1 MSAMLNVLERYHRGS
16 LEASANPSHLEHL
29 QKENHMTP
37 NTQEFKLS
45 GDSVLSKIKELVHE
59 GNVHRVTIKND
70 DGHTLIEIPL
80 TIGVVGALL
89 LPVWAAIGAIAALAA
104 SLTIVVERTDVP
116 PVEKS
121 DPTTSDTPMPM

>member
-1 MSAMLNVLERYHRGS
+1 
-16 LEASANPSHLEHL
+16 
-29 QKENHMTP
+29 MTP

-59 GNVHRVTIKND
+59 GNVHRVIIKND

-116 PVEKS
+116 PVENS
-121 DPTTSDTPMPM
+121 DSASTRDST

>member
-1 MSAMLNVLERYHRGS
+1 
-16 LEASANPSHLEHL
+16 
-29 QKENHMTP
+29 MTP

-45 GDSVLSKIKELVHE
+45 GDSVLTKIKELVHE

-70 DGHTLIEIPL
+70 EGHTLIEIPL

-104 SLTIVVERTDVP
+104 SLTIVVERTDTVSAP
-116 PVEKS
+116 PNEE
-121 DPTTSDTPMPM
+121 TSQSSAKNAL